1 MISIIFSLFC
11 ANVTLFL
18 LILAL
23 EGKYFTPSLHK
34 SDTKPLKNT
43 KL

>member
-1 MISIIFSLFC
+1 MISIIFSIFC

-23 EGKYFTPSLHK
+23 KGKYFTLSLYK
-34 SDTKPLKNT
+34 YDIKLLKYT
-43 KL
+43 IL